1 MPVDSDDIQA
11 GENADDLEAR
21 DFEEQA
27 QVALDTFRAMFRG
40 HLDENFLAED
50 GADFVLE
57 TLQSW
62 LIETR
67 PDHVG
72 GQQSQATLEECASLL
87 MNLTSETA
95 SLNQPAIW
103 PYIKKI
109 KVFLNSHILSK
120 GLVLVDLPGLRDL
133 NSARRSITERYLI
146 ECNEILAVCNIG
158 RATTDVGVASVFE
171 LAKKAGLK
179 NVGIVCTRS
188 DDIRAE
194 EAIKDWGGRRAK
206 RIQQLNNAV
215 AASQRELDDIDLN
228 LAEFDD
234 GVLSDEDKDEYM
246 ELSRQRRA
254 TMRERELNLFRLKQ
268 YLIETRNTSVVTH
281 LVDHYGGQIHLDE
294 PKVFCVSNTEYWSK
308 RSEPKDLALPS
319 LQLSGILTLRK
330 HCLSIVADTQLK
342 AAITFVCSD
351 IPALLDDVALWV
363 ESGAGSANSERK
375 RAIRKTL
382 DKVEKRLQKDLAGRG
397 SELSRVSR
405 TFKESFKAQ
414 IFNSEFNQL
423 YPRIHPRCL
432 AHDGTMVSPIQ
443 NAFAGHHLTNASN
456 VATYSAFC
464 RNFGNHSTPAVGQHD
479 WNERIIHGMIDDLA
493 SPWERLCLFFQ
504 EKLEDTTLLIE
515 QVMDRSMEFIGKLTS
530 SRKFAPSKFFLLFL
544 TRREETELEN
554 KRSRATEEI
563 LIRALVSRQNLMISR
578 MEGLRDVFYAELRWV
593 PSTAMES
600 SYRACN
606 QEYGSGSD
614 RRRKGIICDALENP
628 DLFRSLMREFCKRFS
643 GLINELQENINS
655 AISTSLDDI
664 SATFDLVRNENVATE
679 SEENPVL
686 RGLLEIELGSIRGPL
701 RLIQETEAKSTVA
714 PEAGATPFAS
724 HALFYPYGQS

>member
-1 MPVDSDDIQA
+1 MPVGSDDLQA

-67 PDHVG
+67 PDDVG

-133 NSARRSITERYLI
+133 NFARRSITERYLI

-215 AASQRELDDIDLN
+215 AASQRELNDIDLN

-234 GVLSDEDKDEYM
+234 GVLSDEDKDECM

-254 TMRERELNLFRLKQ
+254 TVRERELNLFRLKQ
-268 YLIETRNTSVVTH
+268 YLIETRNTFVVTH
-281 LVDHYGGQIHLDE
+281 LVDHYSGQIDLDE

-342 AAITFVCSD
+342 SAITFVCSD

-375 RAIRKTL
+375 RAILRQTA
-382 DKVEKRLQKDLAGRG
+382 RWSNLAFEEGL
-397 SELSRVSR
+397 EW
-405 TFKESFKAQ
+405 
-414 IFNSEFNQL
+414 
-423 YPRIHPRCL
+423 
-432 AHDGTMVSPIQ
+432 
-443 NAFAGHHLTNASN
+443 NAWHH
-456 VATYSAFC
+456 ATYSAFC
-464 RNFGNHSTPAVGQHD
+464 RNFGNYSTPAVGQHD
-479 WNERIIHGMIDDLA
+479 WNERIIHGMVGDLA

-504 EKLEDTTLLIE
+504 GKLEDTTLLIE
-515 QVMDRSMEFIGKLTS
+515 QVMDRSMEFISKLAS
-530 SRKFAPSKFFLLFL
+530 SRRFASSIFFLLFL

-554 KRSRATEEI
+554 NRSRATEI

-578 MEGLRDVFYAELRWV
+578 MEGLRDEFEAEL
-593 PSTAMES
+593 STLRVDALTS
-600 SYRACN
+600 IRTSLI
-606 QEYGSGSD
+606 GSGSD
-614 RRRKGIICDALENP
+614 RRRKAIICDALK
-628 DLFRSLMREFCKRFS
+628 DRYLFRSLMREFCRRFS
-643 GLINELQENINS
+643 ALINDLQENINN

-686 RGLLEIELGSIRGPL
+686 RGLLENELGSIRGPL
-701 RLIQETEAKSTVA
+701 RLIQEIVG
-714 PEAGATPFAS
+714 P
-724 HALFYPYGQS
+724 